1 MNNILL
7 AFNVKDIFCVYK
19 NDELIIFF
27 RNHKINIKMN
37 WYIEFFFK
45 FILILIFSEFLE
57 ISFHNLKQKRSFKI
71 KWQMII
77 WNCFYFSNNDNIF
90 FFFFR
95 ILAYTPEKL
104 QFVAEIRWAERDN
117 GNIWVMSTKFQK
129 FFKQEVNARDINIRI
144 MRLISMQSTHKN
156 PILNSFAQSYFPS
169 QFYNNTINVF

>member
-1 MNNILL
+1 MIHW
-7 AFNVKDIFCVYK
+7 
-19 NDELIIFF
+19 IFF
-27 RNHKINIKMN
+27 KIYFNFN
-37 WYIEFFFK
+37 FFR
-45 FILILIFSEFLE
+45 IFRST
-57 ISFHNLKQKRSFKI
+57 ISQSKKRSQKRSFKM
-71 KWQMII
+71 KI
-77 WNCFYFSNNDNIF
+77 WNCFSNNDF
-90 FFFFR
+90 FFLFR

-144 MRLISMQSTHKN
+144 MRLISMQQSTHKN

>member
-1 MNNILL
+1 MT
-7 AFNVKDIFCVYK
+7 
-19 NDELIIFF
+19 ND
-27 RNHKINIKMN
+27 
-37 WYIEFFFK
+37 
-45 FILILIFSEFLE
+45 
-57 ISFHNLKQKRSFKI
+57 NLRF
-71 KWQMII
+71 
-77 WNCFYFSNNDNIF
+77 FYFSNNDNN

-144 MRLISMQSTHKN
+144 MRLISMQQSTHKN

>member
-1 MNNILL
+1 MIHW
-7 AFNVKDIFCVYK
+7 
-19 NDELIIFF
+19 IFF
-27 RNHKINIKMN
+27 KIYFNFNFFRIFRNIISR
-37 WYIEFFFK
+37 
-45 FILILIFSEFLE
+45 SEKR
-57 ISFHNLKQKRSFKI
+57 SQKRSFKM
-71 KWQMII
+71 KI
-77 WNCFYFSNNDNIF
+77 WNCFSNNDNNF
-90 FFFFR
+90 FFLFR

-144 MRLISMQSTHKN
+144 MRLISMQQSTHKN